1 MKKSKVLRVLATVVC
16 LCLVFVLASCST
28 EALSAYEIAV
38 KNGFV
43 GSETDWLASLKG
55 ASAEKLTVNDI
66 YDAAVENGYTGSF
79 LEFLKEYLSY
89 DSSGS
94 LITGANKAL
103 RSSVSVVGQF
113 DVTSRDF
120 FGGLTKETYSS
131 SGSGVI
137 IELDKTKGDAYIV
150 TNYHVV
156 YSVYCS
162 TSNHIIDDISVYI
175 YGREYAEYAID
186 AKYVG
191 GSLNYDIAVLKVTG
205 SETLRNSDC
214 IAATVADS
222 TEVVVGQTVM
232 AVGNAEGG
240 GISVTKGIVS
250 VSSERIEMTAA
261 DGVSTVSF
269 RVMRVDAGINGGNS
283 GGGLFDENGNLVGVV
298 NAKMVDEEIEAMGYA
313 IPSNNALAVAQQI
326 IDNGKVSKC
335 LLGVTLAVT
344 DSTAV
349 YDTETQVLTI
359 VEQVTVDAV
368 GTGAASGV
376 LKKGDVLVSFTHGG
390 TTTKITR
397 DYILLDLMLRCR
409 VGDQVTL
416 RFVRNGTEHT
426 ETITI
431 GSQHVTTVN

>member
-43 GSETDWLASLKG
+43 GSEADWLASLKG

-214 IAATVADS
+214 IEATVADS

-416 RFVRNGTEHT
+416 RFVRNGTEYT
-426 ETITI
+426 EAITI